1 MILMSRALKILAV
14 LALLVVLPTRAV
26 AAVTIGFCAS
36 GHKNMPVQAEH
47 AGHGAGA
54 GSHASRSVP
63 ADEQPPFS
71 KSCNICAEHCSS
83 AAFAPSSGAAVCV
96 RPSGSAPTLFAER
109 SAPPFI
115 PDQPDRPPLV

>member
-36 GHKNMPVQAEH
+36 GHRDMAVQAEH
-47 AGHGAGA
+47 AGHQAGA
-54 GSHASRSVP
+54 GSHASHSVP
-63 ADEQPPFS
+63 ADEQPFS

-83 AAFAPSSGAAVCV
+83 AAFAPSSGADVSM

-115 PDQPDRPPLV
+115 PDQPDRPPLA